1 MRIRQIEDLPVVA
14 SMLSQSEQQKIVGGV
29 NVTRYA
35 FIVRL
40 FHSLLSTDFDRRF
53 LGDPCPFTNQ
63 RSTSSQKT
71 RPWEAVLTMII
82 H

>member
-40 FHSLLSTDFDRRF
+40 FHSLLSPDFNRCFRS
-53 LGDPCPFTNQ
+53 DPETPRNSLRNYLVGEICFALDIYLN
-63 RSTSSQKT
+63 R
-71 RPWEAVLTMII
+71 
-82 H
+82 